1 MSLYYMKLM
10 RSSLNKKG
18 GFTKG
23 LSRYSGISTFN
34 MILIILFGIFLI
46 VYSYRY
52 AYNYINK
59 NSTYNDNGSSGNKN
73 STYND
78 NGSSGNKNVT
88 IDNSVDD
95 IKLILFYAEWCP
107 HCKAIKNDDNSG
119 EWDLFIKEYGDGYV
133 VDGKTIVIHEH
144 EASVTNNNIDPNNYN
159 IKGYPSIVL
168 DINGKHYHY
177 ETKIT
182 KNRLE
187 EFVKQTLTYKPT
199 IIDKIISFI
208 SFTN

>member
-1 MSLYYMKLM
+1 MKLM

-59 NSTYNDNGSSGNKN
+59 NSTYIDNGSSG
-73 STYND
+73 SS
-78 NGSSGNKNVT
+78 GSSGNSN
-88 IDNSVDD
+88 DD
-95 IKLILFYAEWCP
+95 IKLILFYADWCP
-107 HCKAIKNDDNSG
+107 HCKAIKNANNTG
-119 EWDLFIKEYGDGYV
+119 EWDLFRNEHNDDEYI
-133 VDGKTIVIHEH
+133 VDGKTIKIYEH
-144 EASVTNNNIDPNNYN
+144 EADDNNNKIIPNNYN

>member
-52 AYNYINK
+52 AYNYI
-59 NSTYNDNGSSGNKN
+59 NKN

>member
-1 MSLYYMKLM
+1 MKLM

-59 NSTYNDNGSSGNKN
+59 NSTYIDNGSSGNK
-73 STYND
+73 
-78 NGSSGNKNVT
+78 KVT

-95 IKLILFYAEWCP
+95 IKLILFYADWCP
-107 HCKAIKNDDNSG
+107 HCKAIKNEDKSG
-119 EWDLFIKEYGDGYV
+119 EWDLFREEYGEEYV

-144 EASVTNNNIDPNNYN
+144 EASRDKGNNIDPNNYN

>member
-1 MSLYYMKLM
+1 MKLM

-73 STYND
+73 VTNYN
-78 NGSSGNKNVT
+78 T
-88 IDNSVDD
+88 DNSANSDD

-133 VDGKTIVIHEH
+133 VDGKNITIHEH
-144 EASVTNNNIDPNNYN
+144 EASDGINPINPNNYN

-187 EFVKQTLTYKPT
+187 EFVKQTVTYKPT